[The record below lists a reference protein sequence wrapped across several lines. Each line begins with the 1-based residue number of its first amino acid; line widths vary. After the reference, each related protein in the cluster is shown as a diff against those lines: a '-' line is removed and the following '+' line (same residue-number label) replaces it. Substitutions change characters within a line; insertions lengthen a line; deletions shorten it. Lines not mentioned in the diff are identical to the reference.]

1 MIVQSGDDATHHSW
15 ETTNFVAMILTS
27 VEAEASLAPCAM
39 PVQSLQQCPTLCGTP
54 SPRLELPSLPPSLP
68 PSFTQEV
75 EEGGKAIGIHFISLR
90 RERERDRSIEW
101 KK

>member
-15 ETTNFVAMILTS
+15 ETTDFVAMILTS

-39 PVQSLQQCPTLCGTP
+39 PVQSLQQCPTLCET
-54 SPRLELPSLPPSLP
+54 PSLPAATTALLP

-90 RERERDRSIEW
+90 RERERSLN
-101 KK
+101 

>member
-1 MIVQSGDDATHHSW
+1 MIVQSGNEEATHHSW

-39 PVQSLQQCPTLCGTP
+39 PVQSLPPTVSHSLSVRLPP
-54 SPRLELPSLPPSLP
+54 SPRP

-90 RERERDRSIEW
+90 RERERERERSLN
-101 KK
+101 